1 VCDWYN
7 HFKSRQ
13 ELLEDEPCSQKT
25 STSVNVEIISKMMM
39 MMMMM
44 MTGAYQ
50 QITINKVANTLG
62 HFYQQRQF

>member
-39 MMMMM
+39 MMM
-44 MTGAYQ
+44 GAYQ
-50 QITINKVANTLG
+50 QITITEVVNTLG